1 VDEELFFPLKEQGI
15 MWNNR
20 SSVTGGIASGIV
32 LIGLALAFL
41 FGGFNLPI
49 FFIALA
55 FASLVGSM
63 SSRNP
68 QGIYGGIQGF
78 FWLLALAI
86 FFITGSW
93 IVFLLA
99 AGVSAILGSL
109 ARPIIA
115 GLGSL
120 AFFGMAQPPPQQY
133 YQPPQPYQSPQQP
146 YQSYQEGYQPPGP
159 QSETYQEGGQQ
170 YPYPSQPAQQYEE
183 PHAQYPQQMPPQQ

>member
-1 VDEELFFPLKEQGI
+1 
-15 MWNNR
+15 MRNNR

-49 FFIALA
+49 FFVALA

-63 SSRNP
+63 SSRSP

-78 FWLLALAI
+78 FWLIALAI

-99 AGVSAILGSL
+99 AGISAILGTL

-115 GLGSL
+115 RLGSL
-120 AFFGMAQPPPQQY
+120 AFFGMTQPPPQQY
-133 YQPPQPYQSPQQP
+133 YQPPQQP
-146 YQSYQEGYQPPGP
+146 YQSYQEGYQPPSP
-159 QSETYQEGGQQ
+159 QPEAYQEGGQH

-183 PHAQYPQQMPPQQ
+183 PQAQYPQQMPPQQ